1 MSGDGAASY
10 RARGC
15 GTVGLQRV
23 HDRRLGRGGPDTTF
37 GPDLGLLEK
46 YARDHPEDIVRRWV
60 ARECVQSIV
69 ENEPKLTTKAD
80 EIGQAQLG
88 LLVVAL
94 FLVAAAAAQMVS

>member
-1 MSGDGAASY
+1 
-10 RARGC
+10 
-15 GTVGLQRV
+15 
-23 HDRRLGRGGPDTTF
+23 
-37 GPDLGLLEK
+37 
-46 YARDHPEDIVRRWV
+46 
-60 ARECVQSIV
+60 V